1 MESKTKINKWNL
13 ITLIKFYTAKGNKQ
27 TKKKKKKKRK
37 PTEWEKMLSNDDTD
51 KRLSSKINKQFIQLN
66 IKKINPMKK

>member
-13 ITLIKFYTAKGNKQ
+13 ITLKNFYTAKENKQ
-27 TKKKKKKKRK
+27 TTKKKERK
-37 PTEWEKMLSNDDTD
+37 PTEWEKMLANDDTD
-51 KRLSSKINKQFIQLN
+51 KRLSSKINKQLIQLN

>member
-1 MESKTKINKWNL
+1 MEPNHTYKILHSQGKQ
-13 ITLIKFYTAKGNKQ
+13 TNKQ

-51 KRLSSKINKQFIQLN
+51 KRLSSKINKQLIQFN

>member
-13 ITLIKFYTAKGNKQ
+13 ITLKNFYTAKENKQ
-27 TKKKKKKKRK
+27 TNKKKERK
-37 PTEWEKMLSNDDTD
+37 PTEWEKMLANDDTD
-51 KRLSSKINKQFIQLN
+51 KRLSSKINKQLIQLN